1 MFKISTF
8 CFKVFSIKISMWYN
22 CENGGVKLF
31 AIEKGNVTYKP
42 MCHKCFLELKKM
54 QVIK

>member
-1 MFKISTF
+1 
-8 CFKVFSIKISMWYN
+8 MWYN